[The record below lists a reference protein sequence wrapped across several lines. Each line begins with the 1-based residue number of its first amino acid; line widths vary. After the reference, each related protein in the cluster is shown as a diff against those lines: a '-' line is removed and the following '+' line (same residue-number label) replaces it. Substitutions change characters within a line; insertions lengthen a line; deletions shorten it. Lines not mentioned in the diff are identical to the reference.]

1 MSQFPGAI
9 NAAGATL
16 PLLRSPRRWP
26 PSVCGSAD
34 GRLLYRL
41 KRRWR
46 DGTSHVIFESI
57 ELVEKLAS
65 LVPPPRFNLVRYHVV
80 LAPSARW
87 RPSVVPSHTAAGDIV
102 SHPGCAAKKLDP
114 RPEAKSSHKR
124 RGCHPRNYSW
134 SELMRRVFAL
144 DVLECPRCF
153 GRMRIVAASHPPE
166 AIGKILDCLGLPSR
180 APPISPAVE
189 EADWRY

>member
-1 MSQFPGAI
+1 MSGASSDP
-9 NAAGATL
+9 AVTALA
-16 PLLRSPRRWP
+16 PRWP
-26 PSVCGSAD
+26 PSVCRFCRMAGYCTASSGA
-34 GRLLYRL
+34 G
-41 KRRWR
+41 
-46 DGTSHVIFESI
+46 GTEPATLIFESI

-65 LVPPPRFNLVRYHVV
+65 LVPPPRFNLVRYHGV

-189 EADWRY
+189 EADWGY

>member
-1 MSQFPGAI
+1 MSSQREAVEHRASICPGRNQLRDFRVHRAGREARFPC
-9 NAAGATL
+9 AA
-16 PLLRSPRRWP
+16 
-26 PSVCGSAD
+26 
-34 GRLLYRL
+34 
-41 KRRWR
+41 
-46 DGTSHVIFESI
+46 
-57 ELVEKLAS
+57 
-65 LVPPPRFNLVRYHVV
+65 PRFNLVRYHGV

-87 RPSVVPSHTAAGDIV
+87 RPSVAPSHTAAGDIV

-153 GRMRIVAASHPPE
+153 GRMRVVAAIHPPE